1 MTGRMRAALA
11 VLTVVIAAARPAP
24 AFAQDRVD
32 AYVGRTIAGIELR
45 IEGKPEASAPLLAL
59 VDIKPGER
67 VSIEGMRRVAARFM
81 QLPRFQNVTVL
92 VEEQPSGVR
101 LVFDLEPSHPIDKLE
116 FPGEPGLSPADLDK
130 AVRDQFGGLPS
141 LEQVNDV
148 EDAVLRYLVNEG
160 FPAAQVSATVVPTHD
175 PDRATLVV
183 HVTAGPRTTIAS
195 LPPIRGASP
204 LSREDVLSRLGL
216 QVGQPFRLRALLV
229 EETKLRVSL
238 RSQGFYTANVSH
250 QTQSSEDRS
259 QVDLLLIVDAGPKV
273 RLAVDGDELP
283 GKLEDFVAVDRERSV
298 DPDLLDASRDA
309 ITRALKREGYWK
321 AQVTYVRGQPSPA
334 EILITFRIDRGRR
347 YRVDRLE
354 LPSGLHLTAEDMKGL
369 VGLQSKTWFSEETVD
384 NNLLQIRRLYVLRGY
399 HKVTLDRKFQEV
411 DNGSAQEA
419 GIVILPNITEGPRAD
434 VVAVTFDLGDAPQVP
449 ATDLRAAMLLKEGV
463 PFVPAFVPGDRERL
477 QAYYDSLGFLNAT
490 VRVSSTLNTDETAA
504 TLAVLAREGPRVVV
518 GEITVVGNRK
528 WSQEDILRELPLKT
542 GMPYSEAARLESQ
555 GRLSDLEFRNVRV
568 AADPRLPGESQVRIT
583 VYVEESGTV
592 TLAWGGGGEVASRP
606 RVNAS
611 GAVEDIV
618 EVSPRAF
625 IELGRRNFG
634 GRNRSINFFSR
645 VGLKQRASIDE
656 ETQQSNGGFTE
667 YRVTGAYRE
676 RHVFRTEADFLAGI
690 TFEQAARTNYS
701 YLRRVFNADLAR
713 PLSAR
718 TTISGRYTWEFTRVF
733 DNILPPEDQPLID
746 RLFPQVRLSILSGTL
761 FWNGKTTPSLGHQ
774 LSTSIDF
781 ALPGLGSEVGF
792 VKNFSS
798 ASTVRALGQSGKYA
812 LALRAQLGLAQ
823 GFQRDVPRLDDNG
836 NPLTDDDGHPIRDQ
850 IADLPASHRFYAGGS
865 STVRGFQVDRL
876 GVQEILNDDGLS
888 NGGNGLLVFN
898 AEIRAQVGKLFDRN
912 LGVVGFMDAGNVFN
926 RAEDIDVKR
935 LRPTAGFGVRYDSW
949 IGPLRLDVGYKLDRY
964 VFRNTKE
971 KRWEFYLSLG
981 EIF

>member
-1 MTGRMRAALA
+1 MTVRIRTALA
-11 VLTVVIAAARPAP
+11 ILTVVIAAARPAP
-24 AFAQDRVD
+24 AAAQDRVD
-32 AYVGRTIAGIELR
+32 AYIGRTIAGIELR
-45 IEGKPEASAPLLAL
+45 IEGKPETSAPLLAL

-67 VSIEGMRRVAARFM
+67 LSIEGWRRVAARFM
-81 QLPRFQNVTVL
+81 QLPRFQNVTVS
-92 VEEQPSGVR
+92 VEDQPSGVR
-101 LVFDLEPSHPIDKLE
+101 LIFDLEPSHPIDKLE
-116 FPGEPGLSPADLDK
+116 FPGEPGLAPADLEN

-141 LEQVNDV
+141 LDQVNDV
-148 EDAVLRYLVNEG
+148 EDAVRRYLVNEG
-160 FPAAQVSATVVPTHD
+160 FPGAQVSATVVPTHD

-183 HVTAGPRTTIAS
+183 HVTAGARTMIAS
-195 LPPIRGASP
+195 LPPIRGTSL
-204 LSREDVLSRLGL
+204 LSREEVLSKLGL

-250 QTQSSEDRS
+250 QTQFSGDRS
-259 QVDLLLIVDAGPKV
+259 QVDLQLIVEAGPKV
-273 RLAVDGDELP
+273 RLVVEGELP
-283 GKLEDFVAVDRERSV
+283 GKLEDFIAVDREGSV
-298 DPDLLDASRDA
+298 DPDLLDTSRDA
-309 ITRALKREGYWK
+309 ITKALKRDGYWK
-321 AQVTYVRGQPSPA
+321 AQVTYVQDRPSP
-334 EILITFRIDRGRR
+334 EEMLITFRIDRGKR
-347 YRVDRLE
+347 YRVDRME
-354 LPSGLHLTAEDMKGL
+354 LPSGLHLTAQDMKGL
-369 VGLQSKTWFSEETVD
+369 AGLQPRAWFSEEVARL
-384 NNLLQIRRLYVLRGY
+384 NLTSLRTLYVLRGY
-399 HKVTLDRKFQEV
+399 HKVTLDPKFQDVE
-411 DNGSAQEA
+411 NGSAQE
-419 GIVILPNITEGPRAD
+419 GGVVIVPNITEGPRAD
-434 VVAVTFDLGDAPQVP
+434 VVAVTFDIGDAPQVP
-449 ATDLRAAMLLKEGV
+449 ATDLRTVMSLREGV
-463 PFVPAFVPGDRERL
+463 PFVPAFVFTDRDRL
-477 QAYYDSLGFLNAT
+477 QEHYESLGFLNAN
-490 VRVSSTLNTDETAA
+490 VRVSFTLNAGETAA
-504 TLAVLAREGPRVVV
+504 TVAVLVREGPRVVV

-528 WSQEDILRELPLKT
+528 WSQEDILSELPLKP
-542 GMPYSEAARLESQ
+542 GMPYSEAARIKSQ
-555 GRLSDLEFRNVRV
+555 SRLSDLEFRNVRV
-568 AADPRLPGESQVRIT
+568 SVDPRLPGESQVRIT
-583 VYVEESGTV
+583 VYVEESGSV

-606 RVNAS
+606 RVNES

-656 ETQQSNGGFTE
+656 QTQESNGGFTE

-701 YLRRVFNADLAR
+701 YLRRVFNADLSR

-718 TTISGRYTWEFTRVF
+718 TSISGRYTWEFTRVF

-746 RLFPQVRLSILSGTL
+746 RLFPQVRLSILSSTL
-761 FWNGKTTPSLGHQ
+761 FWNGRTTQGRGHQ

-792 VKNFSS
+792 VKNFSQ
-798 ASTVRALGQSGKYA
+798 ASTVRELGASGKYA

-823 GFQRDVPRLDDNG
+823 GFERDVPRVDEAG
-836 NPLTDDDGHPIRDQ
+836 NPLTDDQGNQITDQ

-865 STVRGFQVDRL
+865 STVRGFQLDRL

-888 NGGNGLLVFN
+888 NGGNGLVVFN
-898 AEIRAQVGKLFDRN
+898 AEIRAHAGKLFGRN
-912 LGVVGFMDAGNVFN
+912 LGVVGFVDAGNVFN
-926 RAEDIDVKR
+926 RAGDIDLKR

-949 IGPLRLDVGYKLDRY
+949 IGPLRLDFGYKLDSY
-964 VFRNTKE
+964 VFRNAKE